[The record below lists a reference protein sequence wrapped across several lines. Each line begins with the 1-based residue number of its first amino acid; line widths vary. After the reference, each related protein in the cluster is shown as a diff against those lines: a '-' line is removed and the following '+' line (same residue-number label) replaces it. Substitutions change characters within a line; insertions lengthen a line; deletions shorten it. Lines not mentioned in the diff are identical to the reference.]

1 MKGTDVVLHVKTQ
14 KVVGSTLVFDAFNN
28 PVYVDSVATV
38 KNVLV
43 GQPTT
48 DEVTQSVDLYGKK
61 IEYMLGIPK
70 GDTHNWEDTE
80 VEFFGNT
87 YRTFGSTIQGIEA
100 NIPTPWHKKVRV
112 CKYE

>member
-14 KVVGSTLVFDAFNN
+14 KVVGSTPVFDAFNN
-28 PVYVDSVATV
+28 PVYTDSVATV

-112 CKYE
+112 AKYE